1 MPWVTCSVPSAT
13 NFISTIQNT
22 WVNIQTVTTSSNYPL
37 YVNQTNVMYPQTSSL
52 INQQRTY
59 YWVDDPAMRTQEEL
73 PREPIRRRRPEPRLP
88 RLPAEPRS
96 PTAFDRARELLLS
109 HLTEEQ
115 RATFIENKWFV
126 VIGGRSR
133 MRYRIET
140 GHLVANVRRL
150 DDNAR
155 LCAHCDHSLP
165 MDDHLIA
172 QKLMLEYDE
181 DAFLAI
187 ANRH

>member
-13 NFISTIQNT
+13 TFISTIQNA
-22 WVNIQTVTTSSNYPL
+22 WVNTQNITTSSLYPL
-37 YVNQTNVMYPQTSSL
+37 YVNQTNVMYPQTSSM

-59 YWVDDPAMRTQEEL
+59 YWVDDPAQEVL
-73 PREPIRRRRPEPRLP
+73 PREPIRMRRPEPRP
-88 RLPAEPRS
+88 ERLPAEPRL
-96 PTAFDRARELLLS
+96 PTALDRARELLLS

-115 RATFIENKWFV
+115 RATFIENRWFV

-150 DDNAR
+150 DDGAR

>member
-1 MPWVTCSVPSAT
+1 MPWVTPWP
-13 NFISTIQNT
+13 NTINVTQST
-22 WVNIQTVTTSSNYPL
+22 WVNTLTVTTSSFYPL
-37 YVNQTNVMYPQTSSL
+37 YVNQTSTMMYPQTASL
-52 INQQRTY
+52 TNMQNII
-59 YWVDDPAMRTQEEL
+59 WVDEPRTQIPGNITVVSERPASRMMRPP
-73 PREPIRRRRPEPRLP
+73 PRP
-88 RLPAEPRS
+88 PAEPRS

-115 RATFIENKWFV
+115 RATFIENRWFV

-150 DDNAR
+150 NDNLR

>member
-1 MPWVTCSVPSAT
+1 MPWVTPWPNIINVT
-13 NFISTIQNT
+13 QSTWINT
-22 WVNIQTVTTSSNYPL
+22 TTITTSSVYPH
-37 YVNQTNVMYPQTSSL
+37 YFNQTSMIYLQTDSL
-52 INQQRTY
+52 ISQQY
-59 YWVDDPAMRTQEEL
+59 YWIDDPAQEEL
-73 PREPIRRRRPEPRLP
+73 PRTSISMRP
-88 RLPAEPRS
+88 PAEPRNL
-96 PTAFDRARELLLS
+96 TAFDRARELLLS

-115 RATFIENKWFV
+115 RATFIENRWFV
-126 VIGGRSR
+126 VVGGRSR

-150 DDNAR
+150 DDGAR

>member
-1 MPWVTCSVPSAT
+1 M
-13 NFISTIQNT
+13 QN
-22 WVNIQTVTTSSNYPL
+22 VTTSGIYPL
-37 YVNQTNVMYPQTSSL
+37 YVNQTNMIYPQTTSL
-52 INQQRTY
+52 IHQQSGTNRSH
-59 YWVDDPAMRTQEEL
+59 YWVDEPVIPPDPIHVRWPPQ
-73 PREPIRRRRPEPRLP
+73 RLP

-115 RATFIENKWFV
+115 RATFIENRWFV

>member
-1 MPWVTCSVPSAT
+1 MPWVNLWPNIINVTQRT
-13 NFISTIQNT
+13 WINTTTI
-22 WVNIQTVTTSSNYPL
+22 TTSSVYPH
-37 YVNQTNVMYPQTSSL
+37 YFNQTNAIYTQTASMTNMQN
-52 INQQRTY
+52 II
-59 YWVDDPAMRTQEEL
+59 WIDEPRTQIPVER
-73 PREPIRRRRPEPRLP
+73 PASRMTRPPSRPPIVP

-155 LCAHCDHSLP
+155 LCAHCDLSIP

>member
-1 MPWVTCSVPSAT
+1 MPWFAYCP
-13 NFISTIQNT
+13 NTITIAQNT
-22 WVNIQTVTTSSNYPL
+22 WVNTTTTTSGTVPTYF
-37 YVNQTNVMYPQTSSL
+37 NQTNVIYPQTSSL
-52 INQQRTY
+52 TNIQNTRMY
-59 YWVDDPAMRTQEEL
+59 YWVNGSGGY
-73 PREPIRRRRPEPRLP
+73 EPQSSIVRPTRRRPEPRP
-88 RLPAEPRS
+88 IRTPAEPRS

-126 VIGGRSR
+126 VVGGRSR

-150 DDNAR
+150 DDGAR
-155 LCAHCDHSLP
+155 LCAHCDHTLP